1 VFHVKH
7 ASPAQPSLFHVK
19 QIAPPGDNP
28 VNFALYFNSIP
39 GRARNQKTILNQP
52 ARPPPIALTMG
63 DPSGIGPELCI
74 KAVAHLQ
81 RQGESTPLR
90 LFGDLAHLL
99 EINALLGRPLDP
111 RAVSEMTEDIG
122 NLGPYPI
129 GKVAANS
136 GRAAYQSVK
145 SAAQACLS
153 GEVAAMVTAPLNK
166 EAMRL
171 AGHAWPGHT
180 ELLAHLSQPEAP
192 PPVRMLLVNHELKVL
207 LHTIHI
213 PLSRVASQITG
224 PSLLETIQIAH
235 HQGGRYGCP
244 NPRIAVAGL
253 NPHASEGGV
262 IGREDIDV
270 IAPCIESA
278 RALGIQVSGPWPA
291 DTVFMRARQNPN
303 EIQLVIALYHD
314 QGLIPIKYL
323 GVDHGVNIT
332 LGLPF
337 VRTSV
342 DHGTAFDIAQTW
354 KASPDSLLAAIH
366 EAEKMASYA
375 QANPLTD

>member
-1 VFHVKH
+1 MKH
-7 ASPAQPSLFHVK
+7 DWL
-19 QIAPPGDNP
+19 GDKP
-28 VNFALYFNSIP
+28 VRFALYFNSMP
-39 GRARNQKTILNQP
+39 TNAQTPLKRILNQP
-52 ARPPPIALTMG
+52 AQTPQIALTMG

-74 KAVAHLQ
+74 KALATLQ
-81 RQGESTPLR
+81 RRKEPRHLR
-90 LFGDLAHLL
+90 LFGDIAHLL
-99 EINALLGRPLDP
+99 GVNALLGNPLNPQSLVEITD
-111 RAVSEMTEDIG
+111 DIG
-122 NLGPYPI
+122 ALGPYPI
-129 GKVAANS
+129 GEVAASS
-136 GRAAYQSVK
+136 GHAAYQCVED
-145 SAAQACLS
+145 AARACLT
-153 GEVAAMVTAPLNK
+153 GRAAAMVTAPLNK
-166 EAMRL
+166 EAMQL
-171 AGHAWPGHT
+171 AGHTWPGHT
-180 ELLAHLSQPEAP
+180 ELLAHLSEPEAP

-213 PLSRVASQITG
+213 PLRQVASQITG

-235 HQGGRYGCP
+235 QQGGRYGCP

-253 NPHASEGGV
+253 NPHASEGGA
-262 IGREDIDV
+262 IGREDLDV
-270 IAPCIESA
+270 VAPCIESA

-337 VRTSV
+337 IRTSV
-342 DHGTAFDIAQTW
+342 DHGTAFDIAHTW
-354 KASPDSLLAAIH
+354 KASPNSLLAAIH

-375 QANPLTD
+375 QANP